1 MFFIDNNIFY
11 GISLDIRMIH
21 YGKRKGWETDMTNIE
36 MIRAYGHEQVAYFNN
51 EKAGLKA
58 IIALHNTNLGP
69 AVGGCRL
76 WPYESEEAALFDV
89 LRLSRG
95 MSHKNAA
102 AGLPLG
108 GAKGVI
114 LAHPSQKT
122 EAMFEA
128 FGEAVNT
135 FMGKYYTAEDV
146 NTDTKD
152 AEYMLRTTDYVV
164 GREDVS
170 GDPSPITAIGVF
182 DGIRA
187 VAQFMNGSDSLD
199 GMKIAVQG
207 LGKVGMDLA
216 KQLHAA
222 GAKLIVCNNSNR
234 EAMKYAVE
242 ELGATEVGRDEI
254 YGVEC
259 DIFAPCALG
268 AVVNSKTIPQFKCRA
283 IAGAANNV
291 IYDDA
296 AGEALKARGILYAP
310 DFIINGG
317 GVINAGQ
324 EAFTTY
330 DREKVL
336 EQVHNIYNT
345 VYRMLE
351 ESKETGKPEG
361 VIATE
366 FAENRIRNGLD
377 A

>member
-1 MFFIDNNIFY
+1 
-11 GISLDIRMIH
+11 
-21 YGKRKGWETDMTNIE
+21 MTNIE
-36 MIRAYGHEQVAYFNN
+36 MIRTYGHERVCYFNN

-114 LAHPSQKT
+114 IAHPSEKT

-135 FMGKYYTAEDV
+135 FNGKYYTAEDV

-152 AEYMLRTTDYVV
+152 ADYILRTTDYVV
-164 GREDVS
+164 GRENVS
-170 GDPSPITAIGVF
+170 GDPSPFTAIGVY
-182 DGIRA
+182 DGMRA
-187 VAQFMNGSDSLD
+187 VAKFMNGSDSLD
-199 GMKIAVQG
+199 GLSIAIQG
-207 LGKVGMDLA
+207 LGKVGIDLA
-216 KQLHAA
+216 ERLSKA
-222 GAKLIVCNNSNR
+222 GAKLFVCNNTDR
-234 EAMKYAVE
+234 KQMKYAVE
-242 ELGATEVGRDEI
+242 ELGATEVPKEEI
-254 YGVEC
+254 YDVEC

-268 AVVNSKTIPQFKCRA
+268 AIVNKNTIPRFKCRA

-296 AGEALKARGILYAP
+296 AGEALKERGILYAP

-330 DREKVL
+330 DNDKVL
-336 EQVHNIYNT
+336 EQVHGIYDT
-345 VYRMLE
+345 VYKMLE
-351 ESKETGKPEG
+351 ISQATGRPEG
-361 VIATE
+361 VVATE
-366 FAENRIRNGLD
+366 FAENRIKNGLD
-377 A
+377 APELKEHYIVRA